1 MLTCVTGGGATA
13 GMVANLAI
21 AQRTNRKTNAHEAHF
36 QRRRVRLFEKPQFSI
51 EPVETGLNYGRYQA
65 EPLEPGYG
73 TTLGNALRRILLR
86 SLEGVAVSRIRID
99 SVWHEFS
106 TIDHVREDVTEIVL
120 NLKRIRLKR
129 MLEINGEARAHL
141 YVTGDPSGERI
152 VTAADVAWPSEV
164 DLINPDQV
172 IATIDSPD
180 GVLDMDIWVTQA
192 RGYRPAEMQETYS
205 LGEIPIDAIFTP
217 VQKVNFVV
225 EHTRVGSTT
234 DFDRLI
240 IEILTDGTIEPED
253 ALAESAE
260 ILMNHAKVFAQFN
273 QKSKDP
279 AVAASPF
286 ISDEVQNRPLAEL
299 GLSPRVLNALRS
311 RQIERVGQVLTMDPD
326 QLLSIRNFGPRSLTE
341 LREKLAEFGYLP
353 ETELVASGS
362 DEDDAGDELA
372 DEDVVTGGEAV
383 VSDGDDVAA
392 AIASLRAEAAS
403 VVSTGREESS
413 E

>member
-1 MLTCVTGGGATA
+1 MSERA
-13 GMVANLAI
+13 
-21 AQRTNRKTNAHEAHF
+21 
-36 QRRRVRLFEKPQFSI
+36 PFSI
-51 EPVETGLNYGRYQA
+51 ETIESGLNYGRYKA

-73 TTLGNALRRILLR
+73 TTLGNSLRRILLR
-86 SLEGVAVSRIRID
+86 SLAGVAVSRIRID

-129 MLEINGEARAHL
+129 VLDINVEARAHL

-164 DLINPDQV
+164 DLINPDQI

-180 GVLDMDIWVTQA
+180 GVLDMDIWVTEA
-192 RGYRPAEMQETYS
+192 RGYRPAEMQETNS

-225 EHTRVGSTT
+225 EHTRIGSST

-240 IEILTDGTIEPED
+240 IEVLTDGTIEPED
-253 ALAESAE
+253 ALAESAQ
-260 ILMNHAKVFAQFN
+260 ILMDQARVFAQFN
-273 QKSKDP
+273 QRTRDTTL
-279 AVAASPF
+279 AASPF
-286 ISDEVQNRPLAEL
+286 ITDEVQNRPLAEL

-311 RQIERVGQVLTMDPD
+311 RQIERVGQILTMDPD

-353 ETELVASGS
+353 ESVLAGLDAGS
-362 DEDDAGDELA
+362 DNDEAAADEAPAEEGADDATA
-372 DEDVVTGGEAV
+372 DETGEA
-383 VSDGDDVAA
+383 GDDVAA
-392 AIASLRAEAAS
+392 AIASLRAETAGVGS
-403 VVSTGREESS
+403 VSREE
-413 E
+413 EAE

>member
-1 MLTCVTGGGATA
+1 M
-13 GMVANLAI
+13 I
-21 AQRTNRKTNAHEAHF
+21 ER
-36 QRRRVRLFEKPQFSI
+36 PQFTI
-51 EPVETGLNYGRYQA
+51 ETIQTGLNYGRFQA

-106 TIDHVREDVTEIVL
+106 TVDHVREDVTEIVL

-129 MLEINGEARAHL
+129 MIELNGEARAHL
-141 YVTGDPSGERI
+141 YVTGDSAGERV

-164 DLINPDQV
+164 DVINPEQV
-172 IATIDSPD
+172 IATIDSPN
-180 GVLDMDIWVTQA
+180 GVLDMDLWITQS
-192 RGYRPAEMQETYS
+192 RGYRPAEMQETFS
-205 LGEIPIDAIFTP
+205 LGEIPIDATFTP

-240 IEILTDGTIEPED
+240 IEVLTDGTIEPED
-253 ALAESAE
+253 ALAESAR
-260 ILMNHAKVFAQFN
+260 ILMDHARTFAQFN
-273 QKSKDP
+273 QAGKDA

-326 QLLSIRNFGPRSLTE
+326 QLMSIRNFGPRSMTE

-353 ETELVASGS
+353 ETDFDTVAAGDFS
-362 DEDDAGDELA
+362 DEQGDDLVESDLLGAEAATD
-372 DEDVVTGGEAV
+372 GE
-383 VSDGDDVAA
+383 SDDVAA
-392 AIASLRAEAAS
+392 ALAGLRAEAAG
-403 VVSTGREESS
+403 VVGTGREENAQ
-413 E
+413 